1 MGPGGPRASWRRV
14 HELRSEGIAAPRTFF
29 GTPADA
35 PLHVAVQMMNES
47 MGMLSEGALLGSEV
61 DFSVPGMGAKKNP
74 AIAR

>member
-1 MGPGGPRASWRRV
+1 MSFA
-14 HELRSEGIAAPRTFF
+14 LKMAALRTFF

-47 MGMLSEGALLGSEV
+47 MGMLGEGALLGSKV